1 MICTAY
7 PSLRFSV
14 GIVRGAIATS
24 LLTMLSVMSPGIVYA
39 EDTVSAVLDDN
50 PKAVLDE
57 AWQIV
62 HREYVDDTF
71 NQVDWL
77 EVRQR
82 LLEQDYSSREAAY
95 TALRDE
101 LRLLND
107 PYTRFLDP
115 QEYAELTDQT
125 AGEVSG
131 VGLQLERDSEARTIF
146 VTDVLPD
153 SPAEQS
159 GLRAGDRI
167 VLVDGQSTERLSVTG
182 VSRLLR
188 GEENSQVTITFSR
201 NGGEPNTVILTRTRL
216 ELPTVGY
223 QLQEIGG
230 YRIGYIRLAEF
241 NAHATEQMTEAIE
254 ALSEQEA
261 EAFVLDLRGNPGG
274 LLSASIEI
282 SRLWLQRGPIVR
294 TLYRTGEPEKISANR
309 TALTDLPMA
318 VLVNDRSA
326 SSSEIL
332 TGALQDNERAI
343 VVGDTTYGKALVQSL
358 YGLSDGSGLAVTI
371 AHYYTPD
378 GTDISQRG
386 ITPDIAVPL
395 SRSEQRELFSDPS
408 RLGSNEDEQFLR
420 AVRSLESTIQAQ
432 REIPQVPSQLGR
444 SPEEE

>member
-1 MICTAY
+1 MISTASS
-7 PSLRFSV
+7 SLRFSI
-14 GIVRGAIATS
+14 GLFGGAIATS
-24 LLTMLSVMSPGIVYA
+24 LLTVF
-39 EDTVSAVLDDN
+39 SAVGPAVVHADEGLSDGFEDN
-50 PKAVLDE
+50 HKAVLDE

-71 NQVDWL
+71 NQTDWL
-77 EVRQR
+77 EARQR
-82 LLEQDYSSREAAY
+82 LLGQEYSSREAAY
-95 TALRDE
+95 TALREE
-101 LRLLND
+101 LRALED
-107 PYTRFLDP
+107 PYTRFLNP
-115 QEYAELTDQT
+115 QEYSELTDQT
-125 AGEVSG
+125 AGEISG
-131 VGLQLERDSEARTIF
+131 VGLQLERDSEARTIYI
-146 VTDVLPD
+146 TEVLPD
-153 SPAEQS
+153 SPAEQR
-159 GLRAGDRI
+159 GLRAGDRLMVI
-167 VLVDGQSTERLSVTG
+167 DGQSTERLSVSG

-188 GEENSQVTITFSR
+188 GEENSQVTITYSR
-201 NGGEPNTVILTRTRL
+201 NGGEPSTVILTRARL

-223 QLQEIGG
+223 QLQEIDG

-254 ALSEQEA
+254 DLSEQDA

-282 SRLWLQRGPIVR
+282 SRLWLQRGPIVN

-332 TGALQDNERAI
+332 TGALQDNNRAV

-395 SRSEQRELFSDPS
+395 SQREQRELFRDPD
-408 RLGSNEDEQFLR
+408 RLGSNEDEQFVE
-420 AVRSLESTIQAQ
+420 AVKSLEATIQTQ
-432 REIPQVPSQLGR
+432 RGGPEGPSQLGR
-444 SPEEE
+444 SPAE